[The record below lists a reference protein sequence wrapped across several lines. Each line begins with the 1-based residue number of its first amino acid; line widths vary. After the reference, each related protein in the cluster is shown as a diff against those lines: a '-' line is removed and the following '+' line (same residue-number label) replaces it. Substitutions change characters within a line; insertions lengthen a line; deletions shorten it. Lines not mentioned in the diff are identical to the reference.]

1 MLHCDILIT
10 DEGVR
15 YEHYDKQFKDIRL
28 ESYFSDEDALS
39 SKAVCP
45 FLLMNEEMMRIM
57 NNDVETMFYEYVV
70 PCIVMSC
77 LLLFLIVMVGKGLER
92 PTHHEL
98 SLEERRAIV
107 QSWDN

>member
-1 MLHCDILIT
+1 
-10 DEGVR
+10 
-15 YEHYDKQFKDIRL
+15 
-28 ESYFSDEDALS
+28 
-39 SKAVCP
+39 
-45 FLLMNEEMMRIM
+45 M

-98 SLEERRAIV
+98 SFEERQAIV